1 MAEDKDKDKEQKAK
15 ETAEKKSKTMQEK
28 FRNDPE
34 FQKLHSQGVV
44 DKWKDPEYR
53 AKISAARKK
62 QWAENPPSTS
72 RAWTSAHPRRARRGG
87 GAS

>member
-15 ETAEKKSKTMQEK
+15 ETAEKKSRTMQEK
-28 FRNDPE
+28 FKNDPE
-34 FQKLHSQGVV
+34 FQKLHSKGVV

-62 QWAENPPSTS
+62 QWAE
-72 RAWTSAHPRRARRGG
+72 SAAKAGRNRR
-87 GAS
+87 

>member
-1 MAEDKDKDKEQKAK
+1 
-15 ETAEKKSKTMQEK
+15 MQEK
-28 FRNDPE
+28 FKNDPE
-34 FQKLHSQGVV
+34 FQKRHSKGVV

-72 RAWTSAHPRRARRGG
+72 RAWTSAYPRRARRGD

>member
-1 MAEDKDKDKEQKAK
+1 MAEDKDKEQKAK

-72 RAWTSAHPRRARRGG
+72 RAWTSAHPRRARRGD

>member
-1 MAEDKDKDKEQKAK
+1 MGEDKEQKAK

-28 FRNDPE
+28 FKNDPE
-34 FQKLHSQGVV
+34 FQKRHSKGVV

-62 QWAENPPSTS
+62 QWAENPPPTS
-72 RAWTSAHPRRARRGG
+72 RASTPAHPRRARRGG